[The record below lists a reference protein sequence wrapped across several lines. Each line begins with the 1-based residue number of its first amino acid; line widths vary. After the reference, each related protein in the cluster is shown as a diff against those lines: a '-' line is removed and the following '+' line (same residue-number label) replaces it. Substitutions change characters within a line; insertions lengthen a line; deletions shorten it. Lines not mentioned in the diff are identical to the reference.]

1 MSIYT
6 TLRATTYFRILLIR
20 AGFPYD
26 RTIGVRPGPRRYPSL
41 VSWYNKSYTQRVKT
55 AISIPDS
62 LFYIAE
68 SLAKRMGMSRSE
80 LFRHALEN
88 YIEAHRHDRVREVLD
103 AIYAEESSD
112 IDEALAEMQW
122 ASLSK
127 EDW

>member
-1 MSIYT
+1 MNQGK
-6 TLRATTYFRILLIR
+6 A
-20 AGFPYD
+20 
-26 RTIGVRPGPRRYPSL
+26 L

-62 LFYIAE
+62 VFHIAE
-68 SLAKRMGMSRSE
+68 SLAKRMGVSRSE

-88 YIEAHRHDRVREVLD
+88 YIEAHGHDRVREALD
-103 AIYAEESSD
+103 AVYAEESSD